1 MNDELVCGRGIL
13 SGNRLYV
20 PIDSPA
26 VVEVDTTNGEVVE
39 PHWAEALLF
48 PATLFHIV
56 VR

>member
-1 MNDELVCGRGIL
+1 MMNWFVAVWIL

-39 PHWAEALLF
+39 PTGPRLFF